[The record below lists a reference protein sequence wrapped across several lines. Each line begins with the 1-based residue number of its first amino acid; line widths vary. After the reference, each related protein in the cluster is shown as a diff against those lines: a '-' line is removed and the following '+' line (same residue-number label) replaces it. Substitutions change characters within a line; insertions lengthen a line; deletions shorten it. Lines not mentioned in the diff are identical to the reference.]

1 MEFKTIEEAQ
11 EYIKKIEDKNKNL
24 NDLLENQKVVMTEK
38 ENNISSLNEE
48 INRLKI
54 KNYELFEQ
62 IPVSNNNSNNNSNS
76 KSSKK
81 DVDNEID
88 IDYLLKNFDN

>member
-11 EYIKKIEDKNKNL
+11 EYIQKIEDEKKNL
-24 NDLLENQKVVMTEK
+24 SDLLENQKAVMQEK
-38 ENNISSLNEE
+38 ENSINSLNQE

-62 IPVSNNNSNNNSNS
+62 IPVAGQP
-76 KSSKK
+76 KTDTTKK
-81 DVDNEID
+81 NENEID
-88 IDYLLKNFDN
+88 INYLLKNFDN

>member
-11 EYIKKIEDKNKNL
+11 EYIKKIEDEKKNL
-24 NDLLENQKVVMTEK
+24 NDLLENQKVVMSEK
-38 ENNISSLNEE
+38 EKNISSLNDE

-62 IPVSNNNSNNNSNS
+62 IPVTGQTKTDS
-76 KSSKK
+76 SSKK
-81 DVDNEID
+81 DESEFD
-88 IDYLLKNFDN
+88 IDYILKNFD

>member
-11 EYIKKIEDKNKNL
+11 EYIKKIEDEKKNL
-24 NDLLENQKVVMTEK
+24 NDLLENQKVVMSEK
-38 ENNISSLNEE
+38 ENSISSLNDE

-62 IPVSNNNSNNNSNS
+62 IPVNGQTKTDKSN
-76 KSSKK
+76 KK
-81 DVDNEID
+81 DEAEFD
-88 IDYLLKNFDN
+88 IDYILKNFD

>member
-11 EYIKKIEDKNKNL
+11 EYIKKIEDEKKNL
-24 NDLLENQKVVMTEK
+24 NDLLENQKAVMSEK
-38 ENNISSLNEE
+38 ENNINSLNNE

-62 IPVSNNNSNNNSNS
+62 IPVNGQTKTDKSN
-76 KSSKK
+76 KK
-81 DVDNEID
+81 DEAEFD
-88 IDYLLKNFDN
+88 INYLLKNFD

>member
-1 MEFKTIEEAQ
+1 MEFKTIEEAK
-11 EYIKKIEDKNKNL
+11 EYVNKIEAENKNL
-24 NDLLENQKVVMTEK
+24 NDLLENQKVAMTEK
-38 ENNISSLNEE
+38 ENNITSLNEE

-62 IPVSNNNSNNNSNS
+62 IPVSNNNSNN

-88 IDYLLKNFDN
+88 IDYILKNFDK

>member
-11 EYIKKIEDKNKNL
+11 DYIKKIEDEKKNL
-24 NDLLENQKVVMTEK
+24 SDLLENQKAVMTEK
-38 ENNISSLNEE
+38 ENSIDTLNQE

-62 IPVSNNNSNNNSNS
+62 IPVTGQT
-76 KSSKK
+76 KTDTSSKK
-81 DVDNEID
+81 DETEID
-88 IDYLLKNFDN
+88 INYLLNHFDD

>member
-11 EYIKKIEDKNKNL
+11 EYIKKIEDEKKNL
-24 NDLLENQKVVMTEK
+24 NDLLQNQKVVMSEK
-38 ENNISSLNEE
+38 ENSISSLNEE

-62 IPVSNNNSNNNSNS
+62 IPVNGQTKTDPSN
-76 KSSKK
+76 KK
-81 DVDNEID
+81 DEAEID
-88 IDYLLKNFDN
+88 IDYILKNFD

>member
-11 EYIKKIEDKNKNL
+11 EYIKKIEDEKKNL
-24 NDLLENQKVVMTEK
+24 NDLLENQKVVMSEK
-38 ENNISSLNEE
+38 ENSISSLNDE

-62 IPVSNNNSNNNSNS
+62 IPVNGQTKTDKSN
-76 KSSKK
+76 KK
-81 DVDNEID
+81 DEAEFD
-88 IDYLLKNFDN
+88 IDYLLKNFD

>member
-11 EYIKKIEDKNKNL
+11 EYIKKIEDEKKNL
-24 NDLLENQKVVMTEK
+24 SDLLENQKAVMTEK
-38 ENNISSLNEE
+38 ENSIDTLNQE

-62 IPVSNNNSNNNSNS
+62 IPITGQTKSES
-76 KSSKK
+76 SSKK
-81 DVDNEID
+81 DETEID
-88 IDYLLKNFDN
+88 INYLLNHFDD

>member
-11 EYIKKIEDKNKNL
+11 EYIKKIEDEKKNL
-24 NDLLENQKVVMTEK
+24 NDLIENQKVVMSEK
-38 ENNISSLNEE
+38 EKNISSLNDE

-62 IPVSNNNSNNNSNS
+62 IPVTGQTKTDS
-76 KSSKK
+76 SSKK
-81 DVDNEID
+81 DESEFD
-88 IDYLLKNFDN
+88 IDYILKNFD

>member
-11 EYIKKIEDKNKNL
+11 EYVNKIEAENKNL
-24 NDLLENQKVVMTEK
+24 NDLLENQKVVMSEK
-38 ENNISSLNEE
+38 EKNITSLNEE

-62 IPVSNNNSNNNSNS
+62 IPVSNNSNNT
-76 KSSKK
+76 SSKK
-81 DVDNEID
+81 DDNNEID

>member
-11 EYIKKIEDKNKNL
+11 DYIKKIEDEKKNL

-38 ENNISSLNEE
+38 EKNISTLNDE

-62 IPVSNNNSNNNSNS
+62 IPVTGQTKTDS
-76 KSSKK
+76 SSKK
-81 DVDNEID
+81 DETEID
-88 IDYLLKNFDN
+88 INYILKNFD

>member
-1 MEFKTIEEAQ
+1 MEFKTIEEAK
-11 EYIKKIEDKNKNL
+11 EYVNKIEAENKNL
-24 NDLLENQKVVMTEK
+24 NDLLENQKVAMSEK
-38 ENNISSLNEE
+38 EKNITSLNEE

-62 IPVSNNNSNNNSNS
+62 IPVSNNNSNNNPSP
-76 KSSKK
+76 KK

-88 IDYLLKNFDN
+88 INYILKNFDK

>member
-1 MEFKTIEEAQ
+1 MEFKTIEEAK
-11 EYIKKIEDKNKNL
+11 EYVNKIEAENKNL
-24 NDLLENQKVVMTEK
+24 NDLLENQKVAMTEK
-38 ENNISSLNEE
+38 ENNITSLNEE

-62 IPVSNNNSNNNSNS
+62 IPVSNNNSNN

>member
-1 MEFKTIEEAQ
+1 MEFKTIEEAK
-11 EYIKKIEDKNKNL
+11 EYVNKIEAENKNL
-24 NDLLENQKVVMTEK
+24 NDLLENQKVAMAEK
-38 ENNISSLNEE
+38 ENNITSLNEE

-62 IPVSNNNSNNNSNS
+62 IPVSNNSNNNTT
-76 KSSKK
+76 SKK

>member
-11 EYIKKIEDKNKNL
+11 EYIKKIEDEKKNL
-24 NDLLENQKVVMTEK
+24 NDLLENQKVVMSEK
-38 ENNISSLNEE
+38 ENSISSLNEE

-62 IPVSNNNSNNNSNS
+62 IPVNGQTKTDESD
-76 KSSKK
+76 KK
-81 DVDNEID
+81 DETEID
-88 IDYLLKNFDN
+88 IDYILKNFD

>member
-11 EYIKKIEDKNKNL
+11 EYIKKIEDENNNL
-24 NDLLENQKVVMTEK
+24 HELLDNQKITIGEK
-38 ENNISSLNEE
+38 EKNISSLNDE

-62 IPVSNNNSNNNSNS
+62 IPVTGQTKTDS
-76 KSSKK
+76 SSKK
-81 DVDNEID
+81 DEAEFD
-88 IDYLLKNFDN
+88 IDYLLKNFD

>member
-11 EYIKKIEDKNKNL
+11 DYIKKIEDEKKSL
-24 NDLLENQKVVMTEK
+24 NDLLENQKVVMSEK
-38 ENNISSLNEE
+38 EKNITTLNDE

-62 IPVSNNNSNNNSNS
+62 IPVTGQT
-76 KSSKK
+76 KSDSYSKK
-81 DVDNEID
+81 YETDVD
-88 IDYLLKNFDN
+88 IDYLLKNFD

>member
-11 EYIKKIEDKNKNL
+11 EYIKKIEDENKNL

-62 IPVSNNNSNNNSNS
+62 IPVSNNNSIN

-81 DVDNEID
+81 DDDNEID
-88 IDYLLKNFDN
+88 INYILKNFDN

>member
-11 EYIKKIEDKNKNL
+11 DYIKKIEDEKKNL

-38 ENNISSLNEE
+38 EKNITSLNDE

-62 IPVSNNNSNNNSNS
+62 IPVVGQT
-76 KSSKK
+76 KSDTPSKK
-81 DVDNEID
+81 DETEID
-88 IDYLLKNFDN
+88 IDYLLKNFD

>member
-11 EYIKKIEDKNKNL
+11 DYIKKIEDEKKNL
-24 NDLLENQKVVMTEK
+24 SDLLENQKVVMSEK
-38 ENNISSLNEE
+38 EKNITTLNDE

-62 IPVSNNNSNNNSNS
+62 IPVAGQT
-76 KSSKK
+76 KTDTSSKK
-81 DVDNEID
+81 DETEID
-88 IDYLLKNFDN
+88 INYILKNFD

>member
-11 EYIKKIEDKNKNL
+11 EYIKKIEDEKKNL
-24 NDLLENQKVVMTEK
+24 NDLLENQKVVMSEK
-38 ENNISSLNEE
+38 ENNINSLNDE

-62 IPVSNNNSNNNSNS
+62 IPVNGQTKTD
-76 KSSKK
+76 KSDKK
-81 DVDNEID
+81 DETEID
-88 IDYLLKNFDN
+88 IDYLLKNFD

>member
-1 MEFKTIEEAQ
+1 MEFKTIEEAK
-11 EYIKKIEDKNKNL
+11 EYVNKIEAENKNL
-24 NDLLENQKVVMTEK
+24 NDLLENQKVAMTEK
-38 ENNISSLNEE
+38 ENNITSLNEE

-62 IPVSNNNSNNNSNS
+62 IPVSNNSNNNTT
-76 KSSKK
+76 SKK

-88 IDYLLKNFDN
+88 IDYILKNFDK

>member
-11 EYIKKIEDKNKNL
+11 EYIKKIEDEKKNL
-24 NDLLENQKVVMTEK
+24 NDLLENQKVVMSEK
-38 ENNISSLNEE
+38 EKNITSLNDE

-62 IPVSNNNSNNNSNS
+62 IPVTGQTKTDS
-76 KSSKK
+76 SSKK
-81 DVDNEID
+81 DETDVD
-88 IDYLLKNFDN
+88 IDYLLKNFD

>member
-11 EYIKKIEDKNKNL
+11 EYINKIETEKKNL
-24 NDLLENQKVVMTEK
+24 SDLLENQKVVMSEK
-38 ENNISSLNEE
+38 ENNINSLNDE

-62 IPVSNNNSNNNSNS
+62 IPVTGQT
-76 KSSKK
+76 KTDPPKK
-81 DVDNEID
+81 DETEID
-88 IDYLLKNFDN
+88 INYLLKNFDN

>member
-11 EYIKKIEDKNKNL
+11 EYIKKIEDEKKNL
-24 NDLLENQKVVMTEK
+24 SDLLENQKAVMTEK
-38 ENNISSLNEE
+38 ETSIDTLNQE

-62 IPVSNNNSNNNSNS
+62 IPVTGQT
-76 KSSKK
+76 KTDTSSKK
-81 DVDNEID
+81 DETEID
-88 IDYLLKNFDN
+88 INYLLKNFD